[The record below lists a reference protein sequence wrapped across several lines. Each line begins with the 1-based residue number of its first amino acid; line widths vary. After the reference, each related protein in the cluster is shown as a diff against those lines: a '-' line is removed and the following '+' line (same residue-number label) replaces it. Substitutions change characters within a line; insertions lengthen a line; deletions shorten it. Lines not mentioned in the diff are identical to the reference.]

1 MKKAVVS
8 LIVTG
13 MLVSLTACGSRT
25 AKDAENIMGDTV
37 TDSENMEDNAMK
49 ITAGDTTFMAT
60 LANNS
65 SVEALKELLAEGP
78 LTIDMSD
85 YARLAP
91 SELTYREMMNRLRQE
106 RVTLFCIR
114 AIPL

>member
-49 ITAGDTTFMAT
+49 ITEEPWDMVRGDC
-60 LANNS
+60 
-65 SVEALKELLAEGP
+65 
-78 LTIDMSD
+78 
-85 YARLAP
+85 P
-91 SELTYREMMNRLRQE
+91 SWDSE
-106 RVTLFCIR
+106 
-114 AIPL
+114 